1 MANTLNLKTPGVY
14 IKEISKFPPSV
25 AQVET
30 AIPAFIGYT
39 QKAKLKKED
48 DLIKKPHR
56 ISSLIEYEQFFGN
69 PIAET
74 NLQVTI
80 DEQQDALG
88 NRLDLTVNA
97 DFAGDGPSNYKMYYA
112 LQIYFAN
119 GGGPCYIVS
128 AGKYDAG
135 VINKA
140 DLEDGLTAIE
150 KEDEVTLIVFPE
162 GQGIEDF
169 NEYYA
174 LQQASL
180 AQCQKLQDR
189 FAVMDVYLNNDIA
202 INDIDVFRTGIGSN
216 SLKYGA
222 AYYPNIETVFD
233 YFYDKE
239 NEASVAIVHN
249 LNGGDGPL
257 AGTLASLKDADNR
270 MYAQA
275 KSALTSLPLELPPS
289 PAMVGVY
296 AKVDS
301 NRGVWKAPA
310 NVSLNSVSDLTEK
323 ISDEEQESLNVD
335 VLAGKS
341 INAIRSFAGRGIIVW
356 GARTL
361 AGNDNEWRYVSV
373 RRFFNMAEES
383 VQNATVQFVFEPNDA
398 NTWVKVRAMIENF
411 LTLQWRAGAL
421 AGAVPED
428 AFFVKVGLN
437 ETMTALDI
445 LEGRMIVEIGMAV
458 VRPAEFII
466 LKFSH
471 KMQES

>member
-1 MANTLNLKTPGVY
+1 MASTLNLKTPGVY
-14 IKEISKFPPSV
+14 IQEISKFPPSV

-39 QKAKLKKED
+39 EKAKLKVED
-48 DLIKKPHR
+48 DLINDPLR
-56 ISSLIEYEQFFGN
+56 ITSLIEYEQFFGG

-74 NLQVTI
+74 NLQVTL
-80 DEQQDALG
+80 DEQQDAIG
-88 NRLDLTVNA
+88 NRIDLTVNA
-97 DFAGDGPSNYKMYYA
+97 SFLGDGPSNYKMYYS
-112 LQIYFAN
+112 LQLYFAN

-128 AGKYDAG
+128 VGKYDTG
-135 VINKA
+135 SINFA
-140 DLEDGLTAIE
+140 DLTVGQTAIE

-162 GQGIEDF
+162 GQGMLDI
-169 NEYYA
+169 NEYHT

-180 AQCQKLQDR
+180 AQCEKLQDR
-189 FAVMDVYLNNDIA
+189 FAVMDIYLNNDIA
-202 INDIDVFRTGIGSN
+202 IDDIEEFRNGIGTN

-222 AYYPNIETVFD
+222 AYYPNLESIFD
-233 YFYDKE
+233 YYYGDD
-239 NEASVAIVHN
+239 EASVVINHR
-249 LNGGDGPL
+249 LNGADGGPL
-257 AGTLASLKDADNR
+257 TGTLASLKSVDNR
-270 MYAQA
+270 LYSQA
-275 KSALTSLPLELPPS
+275 KGALTSLSLLLPPS
-289 PAMVGVY
+289 VAMVGIY

-310 NVSLNSVSDLTEK
+310 NVSVNAVAAPALK

-335 VLAGKS
+335 VVAGKS
-341 INAIRSFAGRGIIVW
+341 VNAIRAFAGRGIIVW

-383 VQNATVQFVFEPNDA
+383 IQNATVQFVFEPNDA

-428 AFFVKVGLN
+428 AFYVKVGLN